1 VPIALRLLLVAG
13 PAALVA
19 GLGTLHPVFLTPETA
34 DRWQLAHYLLLPV
47 FPLVA
52 ASVWVLLRRES
63 GIVAWAARLLAAAY
77 AVGYVALDS
86 IAGIGAPEQIREA
99 DRRGDARPPIEDLFA
114 VGDPLGHL
122 GVLALALSVVLTAA
136 LLLRRSRSPL
146 ALLGGALAVAG
157 CWFFYRHH
165 VFPPRGVLGML
176 AIAGGLALL
185 GLVAPRRPAAQRA

>member
-1 VPIALRLLLVAG
+1 MPIVLRLLLVAG
-13 PAALVA
+13 PAALA
-19 GLGTLHPVFLTPETA
+19 AALGTLHPVFLTPETA

-47 FPLVA
+47 FPLVG

-63 GIVAWAARLLAAAY
+63 GAVAWGARLLAAAY

-86 IAGIGAPEQIREA
+86 IAGVGAPEQIQEA
-99 DRRGDARPPIEDLFA
+99 DRRGDPRPPIEDLFA
-114 VGDPLGHL
+114 VGDPIGHL
-122 GVLALALSVVLTAA
+122 GVLALALSVALTAA

-146 ALLGGALAVAG
+146 APLGGALAIAG

-165 VFPPRGVLGML
+165 VFPPLGML

-185 GLVAPRRPAAQRA
+185 ALIDRRRTAAQRD